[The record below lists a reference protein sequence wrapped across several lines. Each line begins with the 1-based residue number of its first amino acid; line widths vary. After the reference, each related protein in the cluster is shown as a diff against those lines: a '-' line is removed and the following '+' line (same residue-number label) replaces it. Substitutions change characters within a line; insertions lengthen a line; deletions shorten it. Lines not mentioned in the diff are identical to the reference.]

1 MINHLDLCSGI
12 GGFALGLQ
20 NTGYFKTSA
29 FCEIDPYCQQ
39 VLKKNFPDI
48 PIYSD
53 IRELN
58 PIKEKLKPDIITAG
72 FPCQPFSVAGRQKGK
87 DDNRNLWKETFR
99 IIKESKPT
107 WFIGENV
114 SGIIKLYLDTILED
128 LESANYSTRC
138 FIISAQSIGAKHK
151 RERIWIVAN
160 SRRLSRRD
168 KHQGD
173 QKMPRQKPT
182 FAETEWS
189 RNTSEID
196 RSDSRAETLSDS
208 KSDRTGESR
217 NINQKKRIEESNE
230 PQLNSC
236 SSIISDS
243 SFFGLEEYGHSKTK
257 KFIKRSEKIVSDSNN
272 IGTKI
277 QTQRKLSSF
286 EIFRG
291 SSQTNWWEIE
301 SELCGTPNGLS
312 TELDKDRVKRIK
324 GLGNAIVPQIPFYI
338 GQAIGRLYE

>member
-1 MINHLDLCSGI
+1 MHSHLDLCSGI

-29 FCEIDPYCQQ
+29 FCEIDSYCQK
-39 VLKKNFPDI
+39 VLNKNFPDI

-53 IRELN
+53 IRKFSPTKENIN
-58 PIKEKLKPDIITAG
+58 PFIITSG

-114 SGIIKLYLDTILED
+114 SGIVRMYLDTILED

-138 FIISAQSIGAKHK
+138 FIISAQSIGAKHE

-160 SRRLSRRD
+160 SRWISRGD
-168 KHQGD
+168 KHQRD
-173 QKMPRQKPT
+173 QKMPRQEPT
-182 FAETEWS
+182 FAKTEWS

-196 RSDSRAETLSDS
+196 RSDSRAKTL
-208 KSDRTGESR
+208 
-217 NINQKKRIEESNE
+217 
-230 PQLNSC
+230 
-236 SSIISDS
+236 
-243 SFFGLEEYGHSKTK
+243 
-257 KFIKRSEKIVSDSNN
+257 SDSNN

-277 QTQRKLSSF
+277 QTQREISSF

>member
-1 MINHLDLCSGI
+1 VIDHLDLCSGI

-160 SRRLSRRD
+160 SRRLSRGD
-168 KHQGD
+168 KYQGD
-173 QKMPRQKPT
+173 QKMPRQEST
-182 FAETEWS
+182 FAKTEWS

-217 NINQKKRIEESNE
+217 NINQKKRIKESNE
-230 PQLNSC
+230 SQLNSC
-236 SSIISDS
+236 SSIIQN
-243 SFFGLEEYGHSKTK
+243 T
-257 KFIKRSEKIVSDSNN
+257 NN
-272 IGTKI
+272 IGTKL
-277 QTQRKLSSF
+277 QTKRELSSF

-301 SELCGTPNGLS
+301 CKLCGTPNGLS
-312 TELDKDRVKRIK
+312 TGLDKDRVKRIK

-338 GQAIGRLYE
+338 GQAIGRFYE

>member
-1 MINHLDLCSGI
+1 VHSHLDLCSGI

-29 FCEIDPYCQQ
+29 FCEIDSYCQK
-39 VLKKNFPDI
+39 VLNKNFPDI

-53 IRELN
+53 IREFSPTKENIN
-58 PIKEKLKPDIITAG
+58 PFIITSG

-114 SGIIKLYLDTILED
+114 SGIVRMYLDTILED

-138 FIISAQSIGAKHK
+138 FIISAQSIGAKHE

-160 SRRLSRRD
+160 SRWISRGD
-168 KHQGD
+168 KHQRD
-173 QKMPRQKPT
+173 QKMPRQEPT
-182 FAETEWS
+182 FAETEWT

-208 KSDRTGESR
+208 
-217 NINQKKRIEESNE
+217 
-230 PQLNSC
+230 
-236 SSIISDS
+236 
-243 SFFGLEEYGHSKTK
+243 
-257 KFIKRSEKIVSDSNN
+257 NN

-286 EIFRG
+286 KIFRG

>member
-1 MINHLDLCSGI
+1 MHSHLDLCSGI

-29 FCEIDPYCQQ
+29 FCEIDSYCQK
-39 VLKKNFPDI
+39 VLNKNFPDI

-53 IRELN
+53 IRKFSPTKENIN
-58 PIKEKLKPDIITAG
+58 PFIITSG

-87 DDNRNLWKETFR
+87 DDDRNLWKETFR

-114 SGIIKLYLDTILED
+114 SGIVRMYLDTILED

-138 FIISAQSIGAKHK
+138 FIISAQSIGAKHE

-160 SRRLSRRD
+160 SRWISRGD
-168 KHQGD
+168 KHQRD
-173 QKMPRQKPT
+173 QKMPRQEPT
-182 FAETEWS
+182 FAETEWT

-196 RSDSRAETLSDS
+196 RSDSRAKTL
-208 KSDRTGESR
+208 
-217 NINQKKRIEESNE
+217 
-230 PQLNSC
+230 
-236 SSIISDS
+236 
-243 SFFGLEEYGHSKTK
+243 
-257 KFIKRSEKIVSDSNN
+257 SDSNN

-277 QTQRKLSSF
+277 QTQREISSF

>member
-1 MINHLDLCSGI
+1 MHSHLDLCSGI

-29 FCEIDPYCQQ
+29 FCEIDSYCHK
-39 VLKKNFPDI
+39 VLNKNFPDI

-53 IRELN
+53 IRKFSPTKENIN
-58 PIKEKLKPDIITAG
+58 PFIITSG

-114 SGIIKLYLDTILED
+114 SGIVRMYLDTILED

-138 FIISAQSIGAKHK
+138 FIVSAQSIGAKHE

-160 SRRLSRRD
+160 SRWISRGD
-168 KHQGD
+168 KHQRD
-173 QKMPRQKPT
+173 QKMPRQEPT
-182 FAETEWS
+182 FAETEWT

-196 RSDSRAETLSDS
+196 RSDSRAETL
-208 KSDRTGESR
+208 
-217 NINQKKRIEESNE
+217 
-230 PQLNSC
+230 
-236 SSIISDS
+236 
-243 SFFGLEEYGHSKTK
+243 
-257 KFIKRSEKIVSDSNN
+257 SDSNN

-312 TELDKDRVKRIK
+312 TGLDKDRVKRIK

>member
-1 MINHLDLCSGI
+1 MIDHLDLCSGI

-160 SRRLSRRD
+160 SRRLSRGD
-168 KHQGD
+168 KYQGD
-173 QKMPRQKPT
+173 QKMPRQEST
-182 FAETEWS
+182 FAKTEWS

-217 NINQKKRIEESNE
+217 NINQKKRIKESNE
-230 PQLNSC
+230 SQLNSC
-236 SSIISDS
+236 SSIIQN
-243 SFFGLEEYGHSKTK
+243 T
-257 KFIKRSEKIVSDSNN
+257 NN
-272 IGTKI
+272 IGTKL
-277 QTQRKLSSF
+277 QTKRELSSF

-301 SELCGTPNGLS
+301 CKLCGTPNGLS
-312 TELDKDRVKRIK
+312 TGLDKDRVKRIK

-338 GQAIGRLYE
+338 GQAIGRFYE

>member
-1 MINHLDLCSGI
+1 MHSHLDLCSGI

-29 FCEIDPYCQQ
+29 FCEIDSYCHK
-39 VLKKNFPDI
+39 VLNKNFPDR

-53 IRELN
+53 IREFSPTKENIN
-58 PIKEKLKPDIITAG
+58 PFIITSG

-114 SGIIKLYLDTILED
+114 SGIVRMYLDTILED

-138 FIISAQSIGAKHK
+138 FIISAQSIGAKHE

-160 SRRLSRRD
+160 SRWISRGD
-168 KHQGD
+168 KHQRD
-173 QKMPRQKPT
+173 QKMPRQEPT
-182 FAETEWS
+182 FTKTEWS
-189 RNTSEID
+189 RNTSKID
-196 RSDSRAETLSDS
+196 RSDSRAETL
-208 KSDRTGESR
+208 
-217 NINQKKRIEESNE
+217 
-230 PQLNSC
+230 
-236 SSIISDS
+236 
-243 SFFGLEEYGHSKTK
+243 
-257 KFIKRSEKIVSDSNN
+257 SDSNN

-312 TELDKDRVKRIK
+312 TGLDKDRVKRIK